1 MEKILIADDN
11 LQITKILSEFAKKE
25 GYEPVPAYDGDEAL
39 ELFKKHPFAMIL
51 LDVMMPGKDGFAVCR
66 EIRQSSNIPII
77 MITARGEDFERIMGL
92 DIGAD
97 DYIVKPFSP
106 GEVMARVR
114 AALRRIDGS
123 RIDSQR
129 RLVYDNL
136 MISLDNAAVTID
148 GQKVALT
155 KKELEILWTLL
166 DNRGKIFSRDNLLS
180 NLWGYDYPGD
190 NRTVDNHIKRL
201 RAKLDQIPHPNWQI
215 KTIWGMGYKFEGIIT

>member
-1 MEKILIADDN
+1 
-11 LQITKILSEFAKKE
+11 
-25 GYEPVPAYDGDEAL
+25 
-39 ELFKKHPFAMIL
+39 
-51 LDVMMPGKDGFAVCR
+51 
-66 EIRQSSNIPII
+66 
-77 MITARGEDFERIMGL
+77 
-92 DIGAD
+92 
-97 DYIVKPFSP
+97 
-106 GEVMARVR
+106 MARVR